1 MKCTIY
7 GKEGMKVM
15 KNRETRFFNRKAH
28 MIDFKSF
35 TEVMKELL
43 DDSSLEIEKE
53 YPVLSIYSKGHDCV
67 YDEDEIMERIGDYL
81 GITIAVCFKYTD
93 LEVIYFIEDK

>member
-1 MKCTIY
+1 M
-7 GKEGMKVM
+7 
-15 KNRETRFFNRKAH
+15 NSNETRFFNRKAH

-35 TEVMKELL
+35 TEVMQELL

-53 YPVLSIYSKGHDCV
+53 YPVLSMYSQDYDCV
-67 YDEDEIMERIGDYL
+67 YDEDEIMERIGNHL
-81 GITIAVCFKYTD
+81 GVTFVACFKYTD